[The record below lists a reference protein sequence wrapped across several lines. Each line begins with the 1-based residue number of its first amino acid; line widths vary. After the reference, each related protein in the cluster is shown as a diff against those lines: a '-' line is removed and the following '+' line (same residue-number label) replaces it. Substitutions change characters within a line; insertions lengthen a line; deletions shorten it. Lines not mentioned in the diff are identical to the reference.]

1 MKNLLE
7 ISQLSSNTA
16 QQLIDRALVFKQ
28 ATDYPAYKDYA
39 VANLFYENSTRTRVS
54 FELAAK
60 HLQMPVI
67 NVDMQH
73 SSEQKG
79 ETVEDTVKTL
89 SAMGISTFVVR
100 HAEEKIHQRLA
111 NILPPNAHII
121 NAGDGKNAHP
131 SQSILDMT
139 TIYEKKPD
147 LSKLKIVILG
157 DILHSRVAGSFM
169 ALSKI
174 LGVGELVLIAPDQLQ
189 VANPIYGT
197 KTNNIDSGLQDAD
210 VVMCLRVQKERFSQ
224 NEHLDLEK
232 YRQKYMLTTDRL
244 KIAKPNSLV
253 LHPGP
258 MNRGI
263 EIDDAIAD
271 GPQSLI
277 YEQVKNGV
285 FARMAILEAVLD

>member
-1 MKNLLE
+1 
-7 ISQLSSNTA
+7 
-16 QQLIDRALVFKQ
+16 
-28 ATDYPAYKDYA
+28 
-39 VANLFYENSTRTRVS
+39 
-54 FELAAK
+54 
-60 HLQMPVI
+60 
-67 NVDMQH
+67 MQH

-89 SAMGISTFVVR
+89 SAMGISTFVIR
-100 HAEEKIHQRLA
+100 HSEEKIHHRLV
-111 NILPPNAHII
+111 NILPPNAHMI

-169 ALSKI
+169 ALSKT

-189 VANPIYGT
+189 VAQPIYGT
-197 KTNNIDSGLQDAD
+197 KTNHIQSGLQDAD

-224 NEHLDLEK
+224 DEQLDLEK
-232 YRQKYMLTTDRL
+232 YRQKYMLTTEQL
-244 KIAKPNSLV
+244 KLAKPDALV

-263 EIDDAIAD
+263 EIDDSVAD
-271 GPQSLI
+271 GSQSLI

-285 FARMAILEAVLD
+285 YARMAILEAVLD